1 MQYGWLTVI
10 PPVLAIT
17 LALVTKRVVL
27 SLLVGVLSGAFIL
40 SGYDPVGSLVLAA
53 QIFWSK
59 ITDTWNLSILVFLV
73 SLGVIV
79 YLVTMAGGAA
89 AYGDWAAK
97 KIRSRSGAQLA
108 TLLLGIII
116 FIDDYFNSLTI
127 GTIMRPVT
135 DKFRVS
141 RAKLAYILDSTAAPD
156 CLLVPVSSWVVAV
169 MSAMADKFKAL
180 NVGIEPMT
188 AYIQTIPLNLYAW
201 LALITVAI
209 IALTDVEFGPMA
221 RHEYR
226 AIATGDVG
234 GMAPGKSDVRQVSA
248 SSKGTL
254 WDLLVPIL
262 VLIVSTITMM
272 AYTGG
277 YFGGDTTF
285 IDAIKNTDAAKSL
298 MYAGFIT
305 LAVCLVMF
313 LPRGIVAVPQL
324 PEAAIG
330 GFKSMWPAITI
341 LSMAWTIGGVMSKL
355 ETGVF
360 LANQVGSS
368 LPVTLYPAVLF
379 AISCVIA
386 FATGT
391 SWGTFGIMVPIAIDF
406 AHAVNP
412 AFTIPMI
419 AAVLSGSI
427 YGDHCSP
434 ISDTTI
440 LSSIAA
446 QCNHIDH
453 VSTQLPYATTSAVA
467 ALIGFLVTGV
477 VASVTSSYLAISGL
491 SLAAAFVVLLVSLK
505 VLHAVT
511 QAQAPQ
517 VASDGSAQQV

>member
-10 PPVLAIT
+10 PPLLAIT
-17 LALVTKRVVL
+17 LALVTKRVVP
-27 SLLVGVLSGAFIL
+27 SLLLGVLSGAFIL
-40 SGYDPVGSLVLAA
+40 SSYNPVDAVVLTV

-59 ITDTWNLSILVFLV
+59 ITDSWNLSILVFLV

-79 YLVTMAGGAA
+79 FLVTMAGGAA

-141 RAKLAYILDSTAAPD
+141 RAKLAYILDSTSAPD

-180 NVGIEPMT
+180 NVGIEPMA

-201 LALITVAI
+201 LALITVAV

-226 AIATGDVG
+226 AITTGDVG
-234 GMAPGKSDVRQVSA
+234 GLSVGKAAARQISV

-262 VLIVSTITMM
+262 VLIVSTIAMM
-272 AYTGG
+272 VYTGG
-277 YFGGDTTF
+277 YFGGGTTF

-305 LAVCLVMF
+305 LTVCLVMF
-313 LPRGIVAVPQL
+313 LPRGIVAVRQL
-324 PEAAIG
+324 PEAVIG
-330 GFKSMWPAITI
+330 GFKSMWPALTI
-341 LSMAWTIGGVMSKL
+341 LSMAWTIGGVMSQL
-355 ETGVF
+355 ETGIF
-360 LANQVGSS
+360 LAHQVGSS
-368 LPVTLYPAVLF
+368 LPAMLYPAVLF
-379 AISCVIA
+379 AISCIIA

-406 AHAVNP
+406 AHTVNP
-412 AFTIPMI
+412 VLTIPVI

-446 QCNHIDH
+446 QCNHLDH

-467 ALIGFLVTGV
+467 AFVGFLVTGF
-477 VASVTSSYLAISGL
+477 VASVTSSYFTIGGL
-491 SLAAAFVVLLVSLK
+491 SLVAAFAFLFIALK
-505 VLHAVT
+505 VLHTVTRT
-511 QAQAPQ
+511 QASRVSSEGA
-517 VASDGSAQQV
+517 AQ